1 MDQAFVLK
9 IFKKEGIHIMANT
22 LVIPELFSEAVN
34 SKMEVSLRVG
44 RLATDMT
51 DLAEDIRTCG
61 DTIHF
66 PTFDRISDAAEVT
79 KGTPIVP
86 EEVNMSDSTAKIK
99 QVGKS
104 VRIYDKDS
112 IQVKGAMKDRM
123 ADQIGEVMAKDVDKN
138 LIDEMD
144 ASAVYKVPTSMT
156 ESITKLEIEAA
167 FDCFGDDVDSANFA
181 GILIN
186 HRLRSAFVS
195 MDEFTSVSKTY
206 AKDGNGVVEDGVV
219 GYWLGV
225 IPVIICDNNTY
236 DATAKECKTYL
247 VRKNA
252 LGVIWQKEVT
262 IEEEREGKLFATDLI
277 ASDLYAVKLM
287 DTKGCV
293 VLRKTVA

>member
-1 MDQAFVLK
+1 MS
-9 IFKKEGIHIMANT
+9 NT

-44 RLATDMT
+44 RLASDMT

-66 PTFDRISDAAEVT
+66 PTFDRISDAATVV
-79 KGTPIVP
+79 KGTPLVP
-86 EEVNMSDSTAKIK
+86 EEVNMSDSTAKIGH
-99 QVGKS
+99 VGKS

-123 ADQIGEVMAKDVDKN
+123 AEQIGEVMAKDVDKN
-138 LIDEMD
+138 LVDEMD
-144 ASAVYKVPTSMT
+144 TSAVYKVATSAA
-156 ESITKLEIEAA
+156 ESITASEIESA
-167 FDCFGDDVDSANFA
+167 FDCFGDDVDSASFA

-186 HRLRSAFVS
+186 HSLRKAFIA

-206 AKDGNGVVEDGVV
+206 AKDSNGVVENGVV
-219 GYWLGV
+219 GYWAGV

-236 DATAKECKTYL
+236 DTTKKECKTYI
-247 VRKNA
+247 VRKDA
-252 LGVIWQKEVT
+252 LGVIWQKEIT
-262 IEEEREGKLFATDLI
+262 IEEEREGKLFATDII
-277 ASDLYAVKLM
+277 ANDLYAVKLM

-293 VLRKTVA
+293 ILRKTIATTGE

>member
-1 MDQAFVLK
+1 
-9 IFKKEGIHIMANT
+9 MANT

-66 PTFDRISDAAEVT
+66 PTFDRISDAATVV
-79 KGTPIVP
+79 KGTPLVP

-123 ADQIGEVMAKDVDKN
+123 AEQMGEVMAKDVDKN
-138 LIDEMD
+138 LVDEMD
-144 ASAVYKVPTSMT
+144 ANAVYKVPTSTT
-156 ESITKLEIEAA
+156 ESITKTEIEAA

-181 GILIN
+181 GILII
-186 HRLRSAFVS
+186 HRLRSTFTN
-195 MDEFTSVSKTY
+195 MDEFTSISKTY
-206 AKDGNGVVEDGVV
+206 AKDGNGVIEDGVV

-262 IEEEREGKLFATDLI
+262 IEEEREGKLLATDLI

>member
-1 MDQAFVLK
+1 
-9 IFKKEGIHIMANT
+9 MANT

-34 SKMEVSLRVG
+34 SKMEVSLRIG
-44 RLATDMT
+44 KLAIDMT

-66 PTFDRISDAAEVT
+66 PTFDRIGDVATVV

-99 QVGKS
+99 QVAKS

-112 IQVKGAMKDRM
+112 TQVKGAMKDRI
-123 ADQIGEVMAKDVDKN
+123 ADQLGEVMAKNVDFS
-138 LIDEMD
+138 LVEEMD
-144 ASAVYKVPTSMT
+144 NTTAYKVPTT
-156 ESITKLEIEAA
+156 AAESITDSEIEEG

-186 HRLRSAFVS
+186 HRLRKAFIA
-195 MDEFTSVSKTY
+195 MDEFTAISKTY
-206 AKDGNGVVEDGVV
+206 AKDCNGVVENGIV

-236 DATAKECKTYL
+236 DTEKKECKTYIIK
-247 VRKNA
+247 KNA

-262 IEEEREGKLFATDLI
+262 IEEEREGKLLATDLI
-277 ASDLYAVKLM
+277 ASDLYAVKLLN
-287 DTKGCV
+287 TKGCV
-293 VLRKTVA
+293 ILRKTIA

>member
-1 MDQAFVLK
+1 
-9 IFKKEGIHIMANT
+9 MANT

-66 PTFDRISDAAEVT
+66 PTFDRISDAATVV
-79 KGTPIVP
+79 KGTPLVP

-123 ADQIGEVMAKDVDKN
+123 AEQMGEVMAKDVDAN
-138 LIDEMD
+138 LVDEMD
-144 ASAVYKVPTSMT
+144 ASAVYKVPTSAA
-156 ESITKLEIEAA
+156 ESIAKTEIEAA

-186 HRLRSAFVS
+186 HRLRSAFVN

-247 VRKNA
+247 VRKDA

-262 IEEEREGKLFATDLI
+262 IEEEREGKLLATDLI

-293 VLRKTVA
+293 ILRKTVA

>member
-1 MDQAFVLK
+1 
-9 IFKKEGIHIMANT
+9 MANT

-51 DLAEDIRTCG
+51 DLAEDITTCG
-61 DTIHF
+61 DIIHF
-66 PTFDRISDAAEVT
+66 PTFDRISDAATVV

-86 EEVNMSDSTAKIK
+86 EEVNMTDSTAKIG
-99 QVGKS
+99 QVAKS

-112 IQVKGAMKDRM
+112 VQVKGAMKDRM
-123 ADQIGEVMAKDVDKN
+123 ADQIGEVMAKDVDRN

-144 ASAVYKVPTSMT
+144 ANAVYKVPTSAPEDLT
-156 ESITKLEIEAA
+156 GLEIESA
-167 FDCFGDDVDSANFA
+167 FDCFGDDVDSASFA

-186 HRLRSAFVS
+186 HRLRSTFTA
-195 MDEFTSVSKTY
+195 MDEFTSISKTY
-206 AKDGNGVVEDGVV
+206 AKDANGVVEKGIV

-236 DATAKECKTYL
+236 DTTTKECKTYI

-252 LGVIWQKEVT
+252 LGVIWQKQIT
-262 IEEEREGKLFATDLI
+262 IEEERESKLLATDLV

-293 VLRKTVA
+293 ILRKTVA

>member
-1 MDQAFVLK
+1 
-9 IFKKEGIHIMANT
+9 MA

-66 PTFDRISDAAEVT
+66 PTFDRISDAATVT
-79 KGTPIVP
+79 KGTALVP

-123 ADQIGEVMAKDVDKN
+123 AEQMGEVMAKDVDKN
-138 LIDEMD
+138 LVDEMD
-144 ASAVYKVPTSMT
+144 ASAVYKVPTSAP

-186 HRLRSAFVS
+186 HRLRSAFVA
-195 MDEFTSVSKTY
+195 MDDFTSISKTY

-247 VRKNA
+247 VRKDA

-262 IEEEREGKLFATDLI
+262 IEEEREGKLLATDLI

>member
-1 MDQAFVLK
+1 
-9 IFKKEGIHIMANT
+9 MA

-51 DLAEDIRTCG
+51 DMAEDITTCG

-66 PTFDRISDAAEVT
+66 PTFDRISDAATVT

-86 EEVNMSDSTAKIK
+86 EEVNMSDSTAKIG
-99 QVGKS
+99 QVAKS

-112 IQVKGAMKDRM
+112 VQVKGAMKDRM
-123 ADQIGEVMAKDVDKN
+123 AEQIGEVMAKDVDAN
-138 LIDEMD
+138 LVNEMD
-144 ASAVYKVPTSMT
+144 ASAVYKVATSGAEDIALT
-156 ESITKLEIEAA
+156 EIEAA

-186 HRLRSAFVS
+186 HRLRKAFTR
-195 MDEFTSVSKTY
+195 MDEFTSISKTY
-206 AKDGNGVVEDGVV
+206 AKDGNGVVENGIC

-225 IPVIICDNNTY
+225 IPIIICDNNTY
-236 DATAKECKTYL
+236 DSATGECKTYL

-252 LGVIWQKEVT
+252 LGVIWQKHVS
-262 IEEEREGKLFATDLI
+262 IEEEREAKSLATDLV

-293 VLRKTVA
+293 ILRKTIA

>member
-1 MDQAFVLK
+1 
-9 IFKKEGIHIMANT
+9 MANT

-66 PTFDRISDAAEVT
+66 PTFDRISDAATVV
-79 KGTPIVP
+79 KGTALVP

-123 ADQIGEVMAKDVDKN
+123 AEQMGEVMAKDVDKN
-138 LIDEMD
+138 LVDEMD
-144 ASAVYKVPTSMT
+144 ANAVYKVPTSAT

-186 HRLRSAFVS
+186 HRLRSTFTN
-195 MDEFTSVSKTY
+195 MDEFTSISKTY

-262 IEEEREGKLFATDLI
+262 IEEEREGKLLATDLI

>member
-1 MDQAFVLK
+1 
-9 IFKKEGIHIMANT
+9 MANT

-51 DLAEDIRTCG
+51 DMAEDIRTCG
-61 DTIHF
+61 DTIYF
-66 PTFDRISDAAEVT
+66 PTFDRISDAATVV
-79 KGTPIVP
+79 KGTPLVP
-86 EEVNMSDSTAKIK
+86 EEVNMSDSTAKIG

-123 ADQIGEVMAKDVDKN
+123 ADQIGEVMAKDVDAN
-138 LIDEMD
+138 LVNEMD
-144 ASAVYKVPTSMT
+144 ANAVYKVPTANA
-156 ESITKLEIEAA
+156 ESITALEIESA

-186 HRLRSAFVS
+186 HRLRKTFTA
-195 MDEFTSVSKTY
+195 MDEFTSISKTY
-206 AKDGNGVVEDGVV
+206 AKDSNGVVENGIV

-236 DATAKECKTYL
+236 DTDKKECKTYL
-247 VRKNA
+247 VRKGA

-262 IEEEREGKLFATDLI
+262 IEEEREGKLLATDLI

>member
-1 MDQAFVLK
+1 
-9 IFKKEGIHIMANT
+9 MANT

-66 PTFDRISDAAEVT
+66 PTFDRISDAATVV
-79 KGTPIVP
+79 KGTPLVP
-86 EEVNMSDSTAKIK
+86 EEVNMSDSTAKIG

-112 IQVKGAMKDRM
+112 VQVKGAMKDRM
-123 ADQIGEVMAKDVDKN
+123 AEQIGEVMAKDVDKN
-138 LIDEMD
+138 LVDEMD
-144 ASAVYKVPTSMT
+144 ASAVYKVPTANA
-156 ESITKLEIEAA
+156 ESITVSEIESA

-186 HRLRSAFVS
+186 HRLRKAFTA
-195 MDEFTSVSKTY
+195 MDEFTSISKTY
-206 AKDGNGVVEDGVV
+206 AKDSNGVVENGIV

-236 DATAKECKTYL
+236 DTDKKECKTYL
-247 VRKNA
+247 VRKDA
-252 LGVIWQKEVT
+252 LGVIWQKEIT
-262 IEEEREGKLFATDLI
+262 IEEEREGKLLATDLI

-293 VLRKTVA
+293 VLRKTIAASSESGS

>member
-1 MDQAFVLK
+1 
-9 IFKKEGIHIMANT
+9 MANT

-34 SKMEVSLRVG
+34 SKMEVSLRIG
-44 RLATDMT
+44 RLASDMT

-66 PTFDRISDAAEVT
+66 PTFDRISDADTVT

-104 VRIYDKDS
+104 IRLFDKDS

-123 ADQIGEVMAKDVDKN
+123 ADQLGEVMAKNVDFS
-138 LIDEMD
+138 LIEELDN
-144 ASAVYKVPTSMT
+144 ATAYKVPTT
-156 ESITKLEIEAA
+156 AAESITASEINLA

-186 HRLRSAFVS
+186 HRLRKAFIA
-195 MDEFTSVSKTY
+195 MDEFTAISKTY
-206 AKDGNGVVEDGVV
+206 AKDCNGVVENGIV

-236 DATAKECKTYL
+236 DTEKKECKTYIIK
-247 VRKNA
+247 KNA

-262 IEEEREGKLFATDLI
+262 IEEEREGKLLATDLI
-277 ASDLYAVKLM
+277 ASDLYAVKLL

-293 VLRKTVA
+293 ILRKTIV

>member
-1 MDQAFVLK
+1 
-9 IFKKEGIHIMANT
+9 MANT

-34 SKMEVSLRVG
+34 AKMDVSLRVG
-44 RLATDMT
+44 RLAVDLTDA
-51 DLAEDIRTCG
+51 AEDIRTCG

-66 PTFDRISDAAEVT
+66 PTFDRISDASTVV

-86 EEVNMSDSTAKIK
+86 EEVNMSDSTAKIG
-99 QVGKS
+99 QVAKS

-112 IQVKGAMKDRM
+112 VQVKGAMKDRM
-123 ADQIGEVMAKDVDKN
+123 AEQMGEVMAKDVDAN
-138 LIDEMD
+138 LVNEMD
-144 ASAVYKVPTSMT
+144 ASAVYKVPTSAP
-156 ESITKLEIEAA
+156 EAITKLEIEAA
-167 FDCFGDDVDSANFA
+167 FDCFGDDVDSASFA

-186 HRLRSAFVS
+186 HRLRSAFVG
-195 MDEFTSVSKTY
+195 MDEFTSISKTY
-206 AKDGNGVVEDGVV
+206 AKDGNGVVENGVV

-236 DATAKECKTYL
+236 DTATKECKTYI

-262 IEEEREGKLFATDLI
+262 IEEEREGKLLATDLI

-293 VLRKTVA
+293 VLRKTIA

>member
-1 MDQAFVLK
+1 
-9 IFKKEGIHIMANT
+9 
-22 LVIPELFSEAVN
+22 
-34 SKMEVSLRVG
+34 
-44 RLATDMT
+44 MT

-66 PTFDRISDAAEVT
+66 PTFDRISDAATVV
-79 KGTPIVP
+79 KGTPLVP

-123 ADQIGEVMAKDVDKN
+123 AEQMGEVMAKDVDKN
-138 LIDEMD
+138 LVDEMD
-144 ASAVYKVPTSMT
+144 TNAVYKVPTSGT

-186 HRLRSAFVS
+186 HRLRSTFTN
-195 MDEFTSVSKTY
+195 MDEFTSISKTY

-236 DATAKECKTYL
+236 DVTAKECKTYL
-247 VRKNA
+247 VRKDA

-262 IEEEREGKLFATDLI
+262 IEEEREGKLLATDLI

-287 DTKGCV
+287 DSKGCV
-293 VLRKTVA
+293 VLRKTVD

>member
-1 MDQAFVLK
+1 
-9 IFKKEGIHIMANT
+9 MANT

-34 SKMEVSLRVG
+34 AKMEVSLRVG

-66 PTFDRISDAAEVT
+66 PAFDRISDAATVV
-79 KGTPIVP
+79 KGTPLVP
-86 EEVNMSDSTAKIK
+86 EEVNMSDSIAKIK

-123 ADQIGEVMAKDVDKN
+123 AEQMGEVMAKDVDKN
-138 LIDEMD
+138 LVDEMD
-144 ASAVYKVPTSMT
+144 TSAVYKVPTSGA
-156 ESITKLEIEAA
+156 EDITKIEIEAA

-186 HRLRSAFVS
+186 HRLRSAFVN
-195 MDEFTSVSKTY
+195 MDEFTSISKTY

-236 DATAKECKTYL
+236 DTTAKECKTYL

-262 IEEEREGKLFATDLI
+262 IEEEREGKLLATDLI

-293 VLRKTVA
+293 ILRKTIASTEKDETDKN

>member
-1 MDQAFVLK
+1 
-9 IFKKEGIHIMANT
+9 MANT

-66 PTFDRISDAAEVT
+66 PTFDRISDAATVV
-79 KGTPIVP
+79 KGTPLVP

-123 ADQIGEVMAKDVDKN
+123 AEQMGEVMAKDVDKN
-138 LIDEMD
+138 LVDEMD
-144 ASAVYKVPTSMT
+144 ANAVYKVSTSTT
-156 ESITKLEIEAA
+156 ESIAKTEIEAA

-186 HRLRSAFVS
+186 HRLRSTFTN
-195 MDEFTSVSKTY
+195 MDEFTSISKTY

-262 IEEEREGKLFATDLI
+262 IEEEREGKLLATDLI

>member
-1 MDQAFVLK
+1 
-9 IFKKEGIHIMANT
+9 MANT

-34 SKMEVSLRVG
+34 SKMEVSLRIG
-44 RLATDMT
+44 KLAIDMT

-66 PTFDRISDAAEVT
+66 PTFDRIGEAATVV

-112 IQVKGAMKDRM
+112 TQVKGAMKDRM
-123 ADQIGEVMAKDVDKN
+123 ADQLGEVMAKNVDFS
-138 LIDEMD
+138 LVEEMD
-144 ASAVYKVPTSMT
+144 SATAYKVPTT
-156 ESITKLEIEAA
+156 AAESITASEIEAG

-186 HRLRSAFVS
+186 HRLRKAFIG
-195 MDEFTSVSKTY
+195 MDEFTSISKTY
-206 AKDGNGVVEDGVV
+206 AKDCNGVVENGIV
-219 GYWLGV
+219 GYWLGI
-225 IPVIICDNNTY
+225 IPVIISDNNTY
-236 DATAKECKTYL
+236 DTEKKECKTYIIK
-247 VRKNA
+247 KNA

-262 IEEEREGKLFATDLI
+262 IEEEREGKLLATDLI
-277 ASDLYAVKLM
+277 ASDLYAVKLL

-293 VLRKTVA
+293 ILRKTIV

>member
-1 MDQAFVLK
+1 
-9 IFKKEGIHIMANT
+9 
-22 LVIPELFSEAVN
+22 
-34 SKMEVSLRVG
+34 
-44 RLATDMT
+44 
-51 DLAEDIRTCG
+51 
-61 DTIHF
+61 
-66 PTFDRISDAAEVT
+66 
-79 KGTPIVP
+79 
-86 EEVNMSDSTAKIK
+86 MSDSTAKIG

-123 ADQIGEVMAKDVDKN
+123 ADQIGEVMAKDVDKS
-138 LIDEMD
+138 LVDEMD
-144 ASAVYKVPTSMT
+144 ANAVYKVPTSAP
-156 ESITKLEIEAA
+156 ESLTALEIEAA

-186 HRLRSAFVS
+186 HRLRKEFTA

-206 AKDGNGVVEDGVV
+206 AKDSNGVVENGIV

-236 DATAKECKTYL
+236 DTVSKECKTYI

-262 IEEEREGKLFATDLI
+262 IEEEREAKRLATDLV

-293 VLRKTVA
+293 ILRKTIA

>member
-1 MDQAFVLK
+1 
-9 IFKKEGIHIMANT
+9 MANT
-22 LVIPELFSEAVN
+22 LVIPELFSEVVN
-34 SKMEVSLRVG
+34 SKMEVSLRIG
-44 RLATDMT
+44 KLAIDMT

-66 PTFDRISDAAEVT
+66 PTFDRIGEAAPVV

-112 IQVKGAMKDRM
+112 TQVKGAMKDRM
-123 ADQIGEVMAKDVDKN
+123 ADQLGEVMAKNADFSLVE
-138 LIDEMD
+138 EMD
-144 ASAVYKVPTSMT
+144 SATAYKVPTT
-156 ESITKLEIEAA
+156 AAESITASEIETG

-186 HRLRSAFVS
+186 HRLRKAFIG
-195 MDEFTSVSKTY
+195 MDEFTSISKTY
-206 AKDGNGVVEDGVV
+206 AKDCNGVVENGIV
-219 GYWLGV
+219 GYWLGI
-225 IPVIICDNNTY
+225 IPVIISDNNTY
-236 DATAKECKTYL
+236 DTEKKECKTYIIK
-247 VRKNA
+247 KNA

-262 IEEEREGKLFATDLI
+262 IEEEREGKLLATDLI
-277 ASDLYAVKLM
+277 ASDLYAVKLL

-293 VLRKTVA
+293 ILRKTIV

>member
-1 MDQAFVLK
+1 
-9 IFKKEGIHIMANT
+9 MA

-34 SKMEVSLRVG
+34 AKMEVSLRVG

-66 PTFDRISDAAEVT
+66 PTFDRISDAATVT
-79 KGTPIVP
+79 KGTALVP

-123 ADQIGEVMAKDVDKN
+123 AEQMGEVMAKDVDKN
-138 LIDEMD
+138 LVDEMD
-144 ASAVYKVPTSMT
+144 ASAVYKVPTSAA
-156 ESITKLEIEAA
+156 EAITKLEIEAA

-186 HRLRSAFVS
+186 HRLRSAFVA
-195 MDEFTSVSKTY
+195 MDDFTSISKTY

-247 VRKNA
+247 VRKDA

-262 IEEEREGKLFATDLI
+262 IEEEREGKLLATDLI
-277 ASDLYAVKLM
+277 ASDLYAVKLLN
-287 DTKGCV
+287 TKGCV

>member
-1 MDQAFVLK
+1 
-9 IFKKEGIHIMANT
+9 MA

-66 PTFDRISDAAEVT
+66 PTFDRISDAATVT
-79 KGTPIVP
+79 KGTALVP

-123 ADQIGEVMAKDVDKN
+123 AEQMGEVMAKDVDKN
-138 LIDEMD
+138 LVDEMD
-144 ASAVYKVPTSMT
+144 ASAVYKVPTSAA
-156 ESITKLEIEAA
+156 EAITKLEIEAA

-186 HRLRSAFVS
+186 HRLRSAFVA
-195 MDEFTSVSKTY
+195 MDDFTSISKTY

-247 VRKNA
+247 VRKDA

-262 IEEEREGKLFATDLI
+262 IEEEREGKLLATDLI
-277 ASDLYAVKLM
+277 ASDLYAVKLLN
-287 DTKGCV
+287 TKGCV

>member
-1 MDQAFVLK
+1 
-9 IFKKEGIHIMANT
+9 MANT

-51 DLAEDIRTCG
+51 DLAEDITTCG
-61 DTIHF
+61 DIIHF
-66 PTFDRISDAAEVT
+66 PTFDRISDASTVVN
-79 KGTPIVP
+79 GTPIVP
-86 EEVNMSDSTAKIK
+86 EEVNMTDSTAKIG
-99 QVGKS
+99 QVAKS

-112 IQVKGAMKDRM
+112 VQVKGAMKDRM
-123 ADQIGEVMAKDVDKN
+123 ADQIGEVMAKDVDRN

-144 ASAVYKVPTSMT
+144 ANAVYKVPTSAPEDLT
-156 ESITKLEIEAA
+156 GLEIESA
-167 FDCFGDDVDSANFA
+167 FDCFGDDVDSASFA

-186 HRLRSAFVS
+186 HRLRSTFTA
-195 MDEFTSVSKTY
+195 MDEFTSISKTY
-206 AKDGNGVVEDGVV
+206 AKDANGVVEKGIV

-236 DATAKECKTYL
+236 DTTTKECKTYI

-252 LGVIWQKEVT
+252 LGVIWQKQIT
-262 IEEEREGKLFATDLI
+262 IEEERESKLLATDLV

-293 VLRKTVA
+293 ILRKTVA

>member
-1 MDQAFVLK
+1 
-9 IFKKEGIHIMANT
+9 MANT

-66 PTFDRISDAAEVT
+66 PTFDRISDAATVV
-79 KGTPIVP
+79 KGTPLVP

-123 ADQIGEVMAKDVDKN
+123 AEQMGEVMAKDVDKN
-138 LIDEMD
+138 LVDEMD
-144 ASAVYKVPTSMT
+144 TNAVYKVPTSGT

-186 HRLRSAFVS
+186 HRLRSTFTN
-195 MDEFTSVSKTY
+195 MDEFTSISKTY

-236 DATAKECKTYL
+236 DVTAKECKTYL
-247 VRKNA
+247 VRKDA

-262 IEEEREGKLFATDLI
+262 IEEEREGKLLATDLI

-287 DTKGCV
+287 DSKGCV
-293 VLRKTVA
+293 VLRKTVD

>member
-1 MDQAFVLK
+1 
-9 IFKKEGIHIMANT
+9 MANT

-66 PTFDRISDAAEVT
+66 PMFDRISDAAEVV
-79 KGTPIVP
+79 KGTPLVP
-86 EEVNMSDSTAKIK
+86 EEVNMSDSTAKIG

-123 ADQIGEVMAKDVDKN
+123 ADQIGEVMAKDVDKS
-138 LIDEMD
+138 LVDEMD
-144 ASAVYKVPTSMT
+144 ANAVYKVPTSAP
-156 ESITKLEIEAA
+156 ESLTALEIEAA

-186 HRLRSAFVS
+186 HRLRKEFTA

-206 AKDGNGVVEDGVV
+206 AKDSNGVVENGIV

-236 DATAKECKTYL
+236 DTVSKECKTYI

-262 IEEEREGKLFATDLI
+262 IEEEREAKRLATDLV

-293 VLRKTVA
+293 ILRKTIA

>member
-1 MDQAFVLK
+1 
-9 IFKKEGIHIMANT
+9 MANT

-34 SKMEVSLRVG
+34 AKMEVSLRVG

-66 PTFDRISDAAEVT
+66 PTFDRISDAATVV
-79 KGTPIVP
+79 KGTPLVP

-123 ADQIGEVMAKDVDKN
+123 AEQMGEVMAKDVDAN
-138 LIDEMD
+138 LVDEMD
-144 ASAVYKVPTSMT
+144 ASAVYKVPTSNA

-167 FDCFGDDVDSANFA
+167 FDCFGDDVDSASFA

-186 HRLRSAFVS
+186 HRLRSAFVN
-195 MDEFTSVSKTY
+195 MDEFTSISKTY
-206 AKDGNGVVEDGVV
+206 AKDGNGVVENGIV

-247 VRKNA
+247 VRKDA

-262 IEEEREGKLFATDLI
+262 IEEEREGKLLATDLI

>member
-1 MDQAFVLK
+1 
-9 IFKKEGIHIMANT
+9 MANT

-34 SKMEVSLRVG
+34 SKMEVSLRMG
-44 RLATDMT
+44 KLATDMT

-66 PTFDRISDAAEVT
+66 PTFDRIGEAATVV
-79 KGTPIVP
+79 KGTPITS

-99 QVGKS
+99 QVAKS

-112 IQVKGAMKDRM
+112 TQVKGAMKDRM
-123 ADQIGEVMAKDVDKN
+123 ADQLGEVMAKNVDFS
-138 LIDEMD
+138 LIEEMD
-144 ASAVYKVPTSMT
+144 NATAYKVPTT
-156 ESITKLEIEAA
+156 AAESITASEINLA

-186 HRLRSAFVS
+186 HRLRKAFIA
-195 MDEFTSVSKTY
+195 MDEFTSISKTY
-206 AKDGNGVVEDGVV
+206 AKDCNGVVENGVV

-225 IPVIICDNNTY
+225 IPVIISDNNTY
-236 DATAKECKTYL
+236 DTEKKECKTYIIK
-247 VRKNA
+247 KNA

-262 IEEEREGKLFATDLI
+262 IEEEREGKLLATDLI
-277 ASDLYAVKLM
+277 ASDLYAVKLL

-293 VLRKTVA
+293 ILRKTIV

>member
-1 MDQAFVLK
+1 
-9 IFKKEGIHIMANT
+9 MANT

-34 SKMEVSLRVG
+34 AKMEVSLRVG

-66 PTFDRISDAAEVT
+66 PTFDRISDADTVV
-79 KGTPIVP
+79 KGTPLVP
-86 EEVNMSDSTAKIK
+86 EEVNMTDSVAKIMH
-99 QVGKS
+99 VGKS
-104 VRIYDKDS
+104 VRIYDVDS

-123 ADQIGEVMAKDVDKN
+123 AEQIGEKMAKNVDAN
-138 LIDEMD
+138 LVNEMD
-144 ASAVYKVPTSMT
+144 TNAVYKVPTSGA
-156 ESITKLEIEAA
+156 ESLTALEIEAA

-186 HRLRSAFVS
+186 HRLRKVFTA
-195 MDEFTSVSKTY
+195 MDEFTSISKTF
-206 AKDGNGVVEDGVV
+206 AKDGNGVIENGIV

-236 DATAKECKTYL
+236 DTTSKECKTYI
-247 VRKNA
+247 VRKDA

-262 IEEEREGKLFATDLI
+262 IEEERESKKFATDLV
-277 ASDLYAVKLM
+277 ADDLYAVKLM

-293 VLRKTVA
+293 ILRKTVA